1 MTGVTATATAT
12 APAATSRAAVTMP
25 FGRVCRAYLA
35 EVKAEL
41 LRVSRLP
48 AFVIPFMVLPIAF
61 YLFFGLVIA
70 GQSSTPPPPFY
81 LFSGF
86 AVFGMMGPGLFGFGV
101 GFAHERENGLLTLR
115 RALPAPPAAQL
126 IAKAAMAMLFCAAV
140 MATFLVAGLTMGKV
154 QATLGQ
160 FVAFAL
166 VCIAGSVPFCAIGL
180 LIGMCVSGRAAP
192 GFVNLVFLPMTYL
205 SNIMIPLPAKIAV
218 IAVVS
223 PAFHLN
229 MLALHALGRPSPMPV
244 VLHVAVLVAFTV
256 VFGAAAAWRLS
267 KE

>member
-1 MTGVTATATAT
+1 MTSVTATAT
-12 APAATSRAAVTMP
+12 APAPSARATQTMP
-25 FGRVCRAYLA
+25 IGRVWRAYLA

-70 GQSSTPPPPFY
+70 GQSRTPPPPFY

-101 GFAHERENGLLTLR
+101 GFAHERDNGLLTLR

-126 IAKAAMAMLFCAAV
+126 IAKAVMAMVFCAAV
-140 MATFLVAGLTMGKV
+140 MVTFLVAGLTMGKV
-154 QATLGQ
+154 EATVGQ

-166 VCIAGSVPFCAIGL
+166 VCIAGGVPFCAIGL
-180 LIGMCVSGRAAP
+180 CIGMFVSGRAAP
-192 GFVNLVFLPMTYL
+192 GFVNLIFLPMTYL
-205 SNIMIPLPAKIAV
+205 SNIMIPLPAKLAV
-218 IAVVS
+218 ISLAS

-244 VLHVAVLVAFTV
+244 VIHVAVLVGVTV
-256 VFGAAAAWRLS
+256 VFGALAAWRLS
-267 KE
+267 RE

>member
-1 MTGVTATATAT
+1 MTGVTATAP
-12 APAATSRAAVTMP
+12 APAAAASGVPTMP
-25 FGRVCRAYLA
+25 LGRVYRAYLA

-61 YLFFGLVIA
+61 YLFFGIVIS
-70 GQSSTPPPPFY
+70 GQSSRQPPPFY

-101 GFAHERENGLLTLR
+101 GFAHERDNGLLTLR

-126 IAKAAMAMLFCAAV
+126 MAKAAMAMLFCAAV
-140 MATFLVAGLTMGKV
+140 MVTFLVAGLTMGKV
-154 QATLGQ
+154 QASVGQ
-160 FVAFAL
+160 FIAFAL
-166 VCIAGSVPFCAIGL
+166 VLIAGGVPFCAIGL
-180 LIGMCVSGRAAP
+180 FIGMSVSGRAAP

-205 SNIMIPLPAKIAV
+205 SNIMIPLPAKLAV
-218 IAVVS
+218 ISVVS

-229 MLALHALGRPSPMPV
+229 MLALHALGRPSPMPIAI
-244 VLHVAVLVAFTV
+244 HVAVLVAYTV
-256 VFGAAAAWRLS
+256 VFGALAAWRLS
-267 KE
+267 RE